1 VRKIIQISPVRD
13 FLCRFPLD
21 RSHQKGDAGLRQSLL
36 CVIAFFAA
44 THVSSASA
52 ADLLVKA
59 PPPPPAFSWTGCY
72 LGLNGGFGASGSDF
86 TSRVDPGTHLVDPAD
101 LTAAG
106 ATGIGSAND
115 SGFIGGGQAGCNYQ
129 TGTFVAGI
137 EGDYDYFSSK
147 PTFTDPNGVL
157 GTGDTVTIT
166 QSLRTDSLAT
176 IRPRIGIVSD
186 RNLIYATG
194 GVAFARVSYAQY
206 YADTVNAALGTATAS
221 KTLTG
226 WTLGA
231 GWEWAWTDHV
241 SVKTEYL
248 FAKFPTLNAV
258 GAIADNAGGTNPLS
272 GSADLTI
279 QTVRMGLNYRF

>member
-1 VRKIIQISPVRD
+1 VRKIIRIAPVRD
-13 FLCRFPLD
+13 FLCRSPLD
-21 RSHQKGDAGLRQSLL
+21 RSHQKGDAGLRQSFL

-44 THVSSASA
+44 THVGSASA
-52 ADLLVKA
+52 ADLPVKA
-59 PPPPPAFSWTGCY
+59 PPAAPVFSWTGCY
-72 LGLNGGFGASGSDF
+72 IGLNGGFAASGSDF

-101 LTAAG
+101 LIAAG

-129 TGTFVAGI
+129 TGNFVAGI

-157 GTGDTVTIT
+157 GTGDAVTIT

-206 YADTVNAALGTATAS
+206 YTDTLNAALGTATAS

-226 WTLGA
+226 WT
-231 GWEWAWTDHV
+231 DHL